1 MQSPIPAIWP
11 PDTPVVRVGDV
22 CLDLRYRRL
31 CTAEGEV
38 ELSSRVFDVLL
49 LFLAEPNRLHTREAL
64 LARIW
69 AGVVVEDGNLS
80 QTVSVLRRL
89 LGEERK
95 LWIRTVAKRG
105 YVFEPPGPVVPLGL
119 DGEVVDSAAAAVSA
133 APAERPLPLPALP
146 PPAPARRRW
155 GIPALL
161 ATLLL
166 GLMLGGWW
174 WGHAATPAPGRQIA
188 LIVLDDPGASASSRW
203 PATVLQAWLEWQ
215 LSLAPEVVVLNA
227 ADLAAA
233 PGSRDRA
240 EVVMLSAMPSGEGR
254 VRLQART
261 PGGASREVEGPLAE
275 VDGLVDQ
282 VSRAVFADLLPQ
294 RAAEPRPVL
303 RLGSDSAAR
312 YAEAV
317 LRHRQHDW
325 GPHLQLLRQVVEQE
339 PDFGLARLQLAQS
352 LITFGQ
358 LRQAEEHFSRL
369 DEWAADWPADARAIL
384 AAQRLLLAQR
394 HRDAARAYGALAER
408 FPNQPQFV
416 LEQARC
422 LLRSGYGAEVIPLLS
437 APRWQRQPVATRIFA
452 QLNLSAAYG
461 VMGDMANAKAAAA
474 VAQQLSEQAGWKY
487 ESAMAAQAVAMADW
501 MSGDGAAMAQRFDAV
516 GQRFDEAG
524 DPLRAQVMYFYAEL
538 TDPARQ
544 PDHLPGLLTA
554 ARRSGQRNVEFD
566 ALRRASYKYYRS
578 GDFAA
583 YRRYLDEAATLAESD
598 ARFALAAIEFDRINE
613 DYLNGRFEAALD
625 RAQKLLAQPDKGGL
639 AANTQVYI
647 GLVQLRLG
655 RFGDG
660 EATLERADPGGA
672 MVDRALRREAPEIAF
687 SLACLRG
694 TVALLRGQTA
704 AAQAGFSRCTHSS
717 DIAIG
722 YFGDLGEAEI
732 ALLGGDRSLAA
743 APLHKVRAQM
753 NSIPSMVSR
762 WSLVLEWASQ
772 ALRQGDAAGARAEL
786 QGIAAAIDASGYR
799 LLQLDLQLSLA
810 EAGLA
815 AADLPAAGRHA
826 AQARALLGDG
836 DWLGRRRLDVVE
848 AGLALA
854 RGDSAAAV
862 ERILPLHAQA
872 LANGDVGTELA
883 AHELLQRA
891 GAAAPCAPA
900 RHLQLLTRSG
910 MRGAN
915 LAWLPPRA
923 VQGDLAQMR

>member
-1 MQSPIPAIWP
+1 M
-11 PDTPVVRVGDV
+11 GDL

-69 AGVVVEDGNLS
+69 AGVVVEDGNLT

-119 DGEVVDSAAAAVSA
+119 DSEAAGNSLPAAAAAALMSPSSDA
-133 APAERPLPLPALP
+133 APAAAARP
-146 PPAPARRRW
+146 RW
-155 GIPALL
+155 TVPALL
-161 ATLLL
+161 GALLL
-166 GLMLGGWW
+166 CLMLGGWW
-174 WGHAATPAPGRQIA
+174 WSRAPTPAPSRQIA
-188 LIVLDDPGASASSRW
+188 LIVLDDPGAAAASRW

-233 PGSRDRA
+233 QGSRDGV

-261 PGGASREVEGPLAE
+261 PDGGNREAEGPLE
-275 VDGLVDQ
+275 SMDGLVDQ

-294 RAAEPRPVL
+294 RAGEPRPVL

-325 GPHLQLLRQVVEQE
+325 GPHLQLLREVVEQE

-358 LRQAEEHFSRL
+358 LRQAEEHFARL
-369 DEWAADWPADARAIL
+369 DEWAADWPADARTIL
-384 AAQRLLLAQR
+384 TAQRLLLAQQ

-452 QLNLSAAYG
+452 QLNLSAGYG

-474 VAQQLSEQAGWKY
+474 AAQQLSEQAGWKY

-501 MSGDGAAMAQRFDAV
+501 MGGDGAAMAERFDAV
-516 GQRFDEAG
+516 GKRYDEAG

-538 TDPARQ
+538 TDPARL
-544 PDHLPGLLTA
+544 PEHLPGLLTA

-566 ALRRASYKYYRS
+566 ALRRASYKYYRI
-578 GDFAA
+578 GDFPA
-583 YRRYLDEAATLAESD
+583 YRRYLDEAAALAESD
-598 ARFALAAIEFDRINE
+598 ARFALPAIEFDRVNE
-613 DYLNGRFEAALD
+613 DYLNGRFDLALA
-625 RAQKLLAQPDKGGL
+625 RAEKLLAQPDKGGL
-639 AANTQVYI
+639 GTNLEVFI

-655 RFGDG
+655 RFSDA
-660 EATLERADPGGA
+660 EATLERADPDGA
-672 MVDRALRREAPEIAF
+672 VVDKALRREAPEIAF

-704 AAQAGFSRCTHSS
+704 AAQVGFSRCTHSG
-717 DIAIG
+717 DISIG

-732 ALLGGDRSLAA
+732 ALLGGDRRPAA

-753 NSIPSMVSR
+753 NTIPSTVSR

-772 ALRQGDAAGARAEL
+772 ALRHGDAAGARAEL
-786 QGIAAAIDASGYR
+786 DALATAVDASGYR
-799 LLQLDLQLSLA
+799 LLQLDLQLTLA

-815 AADLPAAGRHA
+815 AADTEAARQHA
-826 AQARALLGDG
+826 ARARALLGDG
-836 DWLGRRRLDVVE
+836 DWLGRRRLDVVD

-854 RGDSAAAV
+854 RGDNADAAA
-862 ERILPLHAQA
+862 RILPLHAQA

-915 LAWLPPRA
+915 LAWLPPRVA
-923 VQGDLAQMR
+923 QGDLAQMR

>member
-11 PDTPVVRVGDV
+11 PDTPVVRVGDL

-69 AGVVVEDGNLS
+69 AGVVVEDGNLT

-119 DGEVVDSAAAAVSA
+119 DGEAAEPAAAATPAPVSTA
-133 APAERPLPLPALP
+133 AKLP
-146 PPAPARRRW
+146 PATSERQRW
-155 GIPALL
+155 IVPALL
-161 ATLLL
+161 GVLLL

-174 WGHAATPAPGRQIA
+174 WSHSATPTPSRQIA
-188 LIVLDDPGASASSRW
+188 LIVLDDPGASATSRW
-203 PATVLQAWLEWQ
+203 PATLLQAWLEWQ

-227 ADLAAA
+227 ADLAAVQGA
-233 PGSRDRA
+233 RDGV

-254 VRLQART
+254 VRLQARAQ
-261 PGGASREVEGPLAE
+261 GGASREAEGPLQA

-282 VSRAVFADLLPQ
+282 VARAVFADLLPQ
-294 RAAEPRPVL
+294 RAGEPRPVL

-358 LRQAEEHFSRL
+358 LRQAEEHFARL

-384 AAQRLLLAQR
+384 AAQRLLLAQQ
-394 HRDAARAYGALAER
+394 HLAAARAYGLLAER

-422 LLRSGYGAEVIPLLS
+422 LLRSGYAAEVIPLLS
-437 APRWQRQPVATRIFA
+437 APRWQRQPVGTRIFA

-474 VAQQLSEQAGWKY
+474 AAQQLSEQAGWTY

-501 MSGDGAAMAQRFDAV
+501 MGGDGAEMARRFDAV
-516 GQRFDEAG
+516 GQRYDEAG

-544 PDHLPGLLTA
+544 PEHLPGLLSA

-578 GDFAA
+578 GDFPA
-583 YRRYLDEAATLAESD
+583 YRRYLDEAATLAESE
-598 ARFALAAIEFDRINE
+598 ARFALPAIEFDRINE
-613 DYLNGRFEAALD
+613 DYLNGRFETALA
-625 RAQKLLAQPDKGGL
+625 RAEKLLQQPDKGGL
-639 AANTQVYI
+639 ATNIEVFI

-655 RFGDG
+655 RFDDG
-660 EATLERADPGGA
+660 EATLERADPAGSV
-672 MVDRALRREAPEIAF
+672 VDKALRREAPEIAF

-694 TVALLRGQTA
+694 TLALLRGQSA

-717 DIAIG
+717 DISIG

-732 ALLGGDRSLAA
+732 ALLGGDRRPAA
-743 APLHKVRAQM
+743 APLQKVRAQM
-753 NSIPSMVSR
+753 NTIPSAVSR

-772 ALRQGDAAGARAEL
+772 ALRHGDAAGARAEL
-786 QGIAAAIDASGYR
+786 DGIAAAIDASGYR

-815 AADLPAAGRHA
+815 AADVPAAARHA
-826 AQARALLGDG
+826 LLARPLLGDS
-836 DWLGRRRLDVVE
+836 DWLGRRRLAVVE

-923 VQGDLAQMR
+923 GKGDLAQMR